1 MGNYCLQQR
10 RCTYTYAHWG
20 MHRNRTETEQRMH
33 SIYFSIAR
41 CMTFHFPPPLC
52 LSCWIRRTKNF
63 TEKLSICIAGSDFQH
78 THSSSL
84 CLAAVSSSQ
93 PVFASLYILWLIE
106 VAGLC
111 SYDKSP
117 HSDSFTAPKEPLD
130 KRQGCKPNIL
140 MLCVIVMACVYVC
153 TSEYLGDVKN
163 CLSLPIRKVL

>member
-1 MGNYCLQQR
+1 MGNYSLQQR
-10 RCTYTYAHWG
+10 RRAHIYTLRHAQKQRWSRGCTAYTSL
-20 MHRNRTETEQRMH
+20 QR
-33 SIYFSIAR
+33 AVWL
-41 CMTFHFPPPLC
+41 PPSLFVM
-52 LSCWIRRTKNF
+52 SNKKNKNF
-63 TEKLSICIAGSDFQH
+63 TEKLSISIAGSDFQH
-78 THSSSL
+78 THPSSL
-84 CLAAVSSSQ
+84 RLAAVSSSQ

-111 SYDKSP
+111 SDDKSP

-140 MLCVIVMACVYVC
+140 MLRVIVMACVYVC